1 MTIND
6 VIHNLLPKYSKHGV
20 TEQDIINLLSILDVP
35 IERAYQILRLSMAD
49 LFNEEELITTEDM
62 SVITGES
69 VEDLNLLIEQYR
81 AELSAVGE
89 DPDEYFKPIEKQTY
103 FVKGV

>member
-6 VIHNLLPKYSKHGV
+6 VIHNLLPKHSKHGV

-62 SVITGES
+62 SVIAGES

>member
-1 MTIND
+1 M
-6 VIHNLLPKYSKHGV
+6 PKYSKHGV